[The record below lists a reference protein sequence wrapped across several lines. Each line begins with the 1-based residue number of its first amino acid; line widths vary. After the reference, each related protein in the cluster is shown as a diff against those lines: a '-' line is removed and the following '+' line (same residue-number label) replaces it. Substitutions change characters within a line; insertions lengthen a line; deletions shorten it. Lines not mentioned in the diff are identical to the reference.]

1 MKREARLPKKEY
13 FTKRKNECL
22 EAGLIEKVEYFQA
35 RLDELNKPIIEDV
48 LREFI
53 ESYTVQ
59 LSRGIVAT
67 PSEEYLDDFTKACSP
82 SKRQGE
88 IIILVQMAKQYG
100 AKLIID
106 ELSNLIDEKE

>member
-59 LSRGIVAT
+59 LSRGIVGT
-67 PSEEYLDDFTKACSP
+67 PSEEYLDDFTKSNHGT
-82 SKRQGE
+82 SDLL
-88 IIILVQMAKQYG
+88 LVQMAKQYG

-106 ELSNLIDEKE
+106 ELSNLIDEKS